1 MHGIIQRMTH
11 TPLHRPPRHPF
22 VGFALFAASQVAV
35 IAIWWSAGW
44 QSGLPAL
51 LVTHLPVVWATLWP
65 KSRLLSPVLTRLPT
79 SARVVWLTIDDGPG
93 DDTPAML
100 DLLDAHGAKA
110 TFFVVGE
117 RAAARREL
125 IRDIG
130 RRGHG
135 LGNHSFRHPSAWF
148 WALPPARM
156 REEISRTQ
164 QLLADITGSSA
175 RWFRAVVG
183 MGNAFV
189 APVLKA
195 QGLARVAWS
204 TRGFD
209 AVASDP
215 AQVVARIER
224 GLKPGAIVLLHEG
237 AGHGRSVEI
246 LAALLPRLEELG
258 YRTVLPEEQE
268 SPETAPVVAEG

>member
-1 MHGIIQRMTH
+1 MHGIIRPMAP
-11 TPLHRPPRHPF
+11 TPLHRPPRNP
-22 VGFALFAASQVAV
+22 VAGLALFAASQVAV
-35 IAIWWSAGW
+35 FAIWWFAGW
-44 QSGLPAL
+44 KSGLPAL

-65 KSRLLSPVLTRLPT
+65 KSRLLSPVLTQLPT
-79 SARVVWLTIDDGPG
+79 SAKVVWLTVDDGPG

-110 TFFVVGE
+110 TFFVVGL
-117 RAAARREL
+117 RAAAHSTL
-125 IRDIG
+125 ICEIA

-156 REEISRTQ
+156 REEITRTQ
-164 QLLADITGSSA
+164 QLLADITGTRP

-183 MGNAFV
+183 MSNPFV

-195 QGLARVAWS
+195 HGLARVAWT

-215 AQVVARIER
+215 AKVVARIQR

-246 LAALLPRLEELG
+246 LAALLSRLDELG
-258 YRTVLPEEQE
+258 YRTVLPEDLE
-268 SPETAPVVAEG
+268 SPATTPADAAA